1 MDLMT
6 LALIKKMSSGGGG
19 DTSSLLKKI
28 EANKASIDE
37 AKSDIQT
44 LQQQLDLR
52 PTKEDLAT
60 GKVPV
65 LIQIASGSDI
75 GGGKSS
81 SATNGVSVLS
91 DGTMTVNSVGV
102 DRLVQDDEDYLILDS
117 GSASTF

>member
-65 LIQIASGSDI
+65 LIQIASDSDI
-75 GGGKSS
+75 GGVKSS

>member
-6 LALIKKMSSGGGG
+6 LALIKKMGSGGGG

-28 EANKASIDE
+28 EANKSSIDE
-37 AKSDIQT
+37 AKSDIET

-52 PTKEDLAT
+52 PTKEDLAA

-65 LIQIASGSDI
+65 LIQIANDSNI
-75 GGGKSS
+75 GGVKSS
-81 SATNGVSVLS
+81 SATNGVSVSS

-117 GSASTF
+117 GSASMF